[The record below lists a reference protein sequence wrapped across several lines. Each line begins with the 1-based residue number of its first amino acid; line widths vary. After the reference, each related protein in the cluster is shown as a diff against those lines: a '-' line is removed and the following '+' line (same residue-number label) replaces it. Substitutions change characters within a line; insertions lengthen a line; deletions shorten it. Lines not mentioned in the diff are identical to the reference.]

1 MPHSQP
7 FQQAGAGYCF
17 AVSYYGLH
25 GLKNGTSHP
34 HFTFFVQAGQLV
46 LKLAAGRASALLRFI
61 LGVFS
66 KF

>member
-1 MPHSQP
+1 L
-7 FQQAGAGYCF
+7 A
-17 AVSYYGLH
+17 
-25 GLKNGTSHP
+25 P

-46 LKLAAGRASALLRFI
+46 LKRAAGRAGALLRLF